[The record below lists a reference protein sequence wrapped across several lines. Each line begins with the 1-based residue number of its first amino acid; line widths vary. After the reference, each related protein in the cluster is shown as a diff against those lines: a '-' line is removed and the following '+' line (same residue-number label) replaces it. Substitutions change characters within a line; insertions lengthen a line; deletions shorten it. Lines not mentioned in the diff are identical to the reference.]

1 MSDRFASGAALTSG
15 AASSDRARR
24 LTAAREADMAVF
36 AARKR
41 ALEDETARGGLKSNA
56 DKFDSTLSTDDRL
69 TQATVGLVSKADYGR
84 LRREFLSED
93 AAAAPVAAPA
103 AEAETERQRAAQKRK
118 VGREQQRAKAKQRAA
133 LSFEEEDEEGRG
145 EAPPEDAGDPFRSF
159 QVDDD
164 IEDTCGSIALLARY
178 ALAVAHGCSPLTLA
192 AGGLG
197 TL

>member
-145 EAPPEDAGDPFRSF
+145 EC
-159 QVDDD
+159 
-164 IEDTCGSIALLARY
+164 T
-178 ALAVAHGCSPLTLA
+178 
-192 AGGLG
+192 GGA
-197 TL
+197 